1 MKRVKGHS
9 HLYRDDQSGAIIN
22 TNDKEYNQR
31 LRTLSHSDSQKD
43 ELKKMREDIE
53 IERVKALKAFVKD
66 SLGGKFPGP
75 ENSVNVDE
83 QILQEFVKKL

>member
-9 HLYRDDQSGAIIN
+9 HLYRDEQSGAIIN

-43 ELKKMREDIE
+43 ELKKMREDIDE
-53 IERVKALKAFVKD
+53 LKYLLKK
-66 SLGGKFPGP
+66 L
-75 ENSVNVDE
+75 VNVK
-83 QILQEFVKKL
+83 QT